1 MQVPVLIEKSP
12 QGTFYAKAWDL
23 VAEGHSTE
31 EAVNALRNMTRGLK
45 DVGRTVE
52 TIEFSENFRENPWLN
67 IAGDLKNEPLVDD
80 WLAAMKDYRQQVE
93 NDPNY

>member
-23 VAEGHSTE
+23 VAEGHSPE
-31 EAVNALRNMTRGLK
+31 EAISALRNMTRGLK
-45 DVGRTVE
+45 DVGRMVE
-52 TIEFSENFRENPWLN
+52 AIEFTENPWLS

-80 WLAAMKDYRQQVE
+80 WLAAMQNYRQQVE

>member
-1 MQVPVLIEKSP
+1 MQVPVLIETSP

-23 VAEGHSTE
+23 IAEGRSPE
-31 EAVNALRNMTRGLK
+31 EAVNTLRNMTRGLK

-52 TIEFSENFRENPWLN
+52 TIDFTENPWLS
-67 IAGDLKNEPLVDD
+67 IAGDLKNEPLLDD
-80 WLAAMKDYRQQVE
+80 WLAAMKNYRQQVE